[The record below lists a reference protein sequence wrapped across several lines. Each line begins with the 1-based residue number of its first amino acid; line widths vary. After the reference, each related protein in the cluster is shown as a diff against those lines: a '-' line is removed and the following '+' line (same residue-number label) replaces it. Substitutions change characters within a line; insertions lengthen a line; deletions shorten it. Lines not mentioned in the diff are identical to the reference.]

1 MDKTTSQIQSFEKDL
16 DVALESLKSL
26 EYDGEKC
33 ILKAA
38 QVMEVC
44 YAEQNYSA
52 AEHLSRGLNILAPF
66 FIKSDKHNKIAHDI
80 LLEDL
85 IKDLNFAGHYYLIR
99 EYLYYTYN
107 SKGSILWNFKDDGI
121 DIRFGDATMP
131 RQFFIA
137 ANNYYVDSMD
147 TFSNFNLNDE
157 IINLVRGEDE
167 FTVSPQNINAMELI
181 EKEVELKLTGYYNF
195 LKPDDEIDLG
205 GYNYYQFYKVYQLL
219 LVKAIYHRY
228 HSRANNSIGPLAIP
242 FDGFIADLVSDTG
255 FTKELCLTI
264 IDEISYSL
272 YKEKEKIQT
281 LYFSLYHLR
290 LSNVL
295 IMIPH
300 HFALW
305 EGFVNLLRI
314 VAVRRPRLFL
324 EKVSGIL
331 SKRFVDYIADMFSK
345 QGFSCLKDIK
355 LSRFDK
361 RLPDIDLLI
370 ISEEPALGYVMFFCE
385 IKNPVP
391 PRWSKDQLRVLGKDS
406 LSKAFDQ
413 ISLIQKFLN
422 SATGLHYLKEE
433 LIPKDKPIYFQDGFS
448 VLANFLIITSHNAGM
463 FFGDKKCAIID
474 YRTLRRILKRCDGD
488 MEFVLETLSNLK
500 NWTNEC
506 LKIIEIQCNVGS
518 KCVTYEAIAIGQL
531 LDFQP
536 TVYKSEGI
544 DKKLLQEYLEGIRG
558 SF

>member
-1 MDKTTSQIQSFEKDL
+1 MNKTTFEIQSFEKDL
-16 DVALESLKSL
+16 DAVLESLNSL
-26 EYDGEKC
+26 KYDGEKC

-38 QVMEVC
+38 EVIEIC
-44 YAEQNYSA
+44 YADRNYTA
-52 AEHLSRGLNILAPF
+52 VEHLSRGLHILAPF
-66 FIKSDKHNKIAHDI
+66 FINSDKHDKIAHDI

-107 SKGSILWNFKDDGI
+107 SKGSVYWSFNGDNI
-121 DIRFGDATMP
+121 DIRFGDTTMP
-131 RQFFIA
+131 RQFFVA
-137 ANNYYVDSMD
+137 ANNYYIDSKE

-167 FTVSPQNINAMELI
+167 FAESPQNINATELI
-181 EKEVELKLTGYYNF
+181 EEEVELKLTGYYNF

-205 GYNYYQFYKVYQLL
+205 GYNYCQFYKVYRLL
-219 LVKAIYHRY
+219 LIKAIYHRY
-228 HSRANNSIGPLAIP
+228 HSRANNSIGPLTIP
-242 FDGFIADLVSDTG
+242 LDGFIADLVSDTG
-255 FTKELCLTI
+255 FSKELCLTI

-272 YKEKEKIQT
+272 NKKKEKIQA
-281 LYFSLYHLR
+281 LYYSLYHLR
-290 LSNVL
+290 RSNVL
-295 IMIPH
+295 IMMPH

-314 VAVRRPRLFL
+314 IAIRRPRLFL
-324 EKVSGIL
+324 ENISGIL
-331 SKRFVDYIADMFSK
+331 SKRFVDCIADMFSE

-370 ISEEPALGYVMFFCE
+370 FSEEPALGYVMFFCE
-385 IKNPVP
+385 VKNPVP

-406 LSKAFDQ
+406 LVKAFDQ

-422 SATGLHYLKEE
+422 SAAGMHYLKDE

-488 MEFVLETLSNLK
+488 MEFVLEMLANFK

-506 LKIIEIQCNVGS
+506 LKIVEIQCTVGS
-518 KCVTYEAIAIGQL
+518 KRVTYEAITIGQL

-536 TVYKSEGI
+536 NVYKSEGI
-544 DKKLLQEYLEGIRG
+544 DQKLLREYLESIRG
-558 SF
+558 SC